1 MDEITHQMVYR
12 DLEGFYFNIKTGH
25 VRFPSGKW
33 GTSTHSVEALTES
46 GWKVIPVHVEL
57 ENK

>member
-25 VRFPSGKW
+25 VRFPPPGN
-33 GTSTHSVEALTES
+33 GGLVLTQ
-46 GWKVIPVHVEL
+46 
-57 ENK
+57 

>member
-1 MDEITHQMVYR
+1 MDEVTHQMGYK

-33 GTSTHSVEALTES
+33 AAGTFSVEGLIAA
-46 GWKVIPVHVEL
+46 GWELIPVHVEL

>member
-33 GTSTHSVEALTES
+33 GAGTHSERVLQRR
-46 GWKVIPVHVEL
+46 GG
-57 ENK
+57 N